1 LDDSRPVGGEREG
14 GSAQEQMAS
23 RRRRVAPELPEFL
36 SPRFNLAVA
45 AVGLVA
51 VVLQWLIGPA
61 QLDLVVVA
69 AVLACVGLLAF
80 ASSALSRRM
89 LVRALEWQQIRAQ
102 SRHVQLEG
110 QAMGD
115 DLTGLPNRRYFYARL
130 REELELAREYRR
142 HLAVLVLDVDGFKA
156 INDGYGHHAGDVVLT
171 NVGKLLTAGVRT
183 SDVPG
188 RIGGDEF
195 GVIMPDTNKD
205 GAVLVAKRLQE
216 SMDGALVFDEDGLQ
230 VYLHVSIGWSGY
242 PWAGGTVDAIVQ
254 RADTHMYAAKV
265 ARKEAVRPS

>member
-1 LDDSRPVGGEREG
+1 MGDSRSVGNGGEQRSNQG
-14 GSAQEQMAS
+14 QAAS
-23 RRRRVAPELPEFL
+23 RRRGVVPELPEYL
-36 SPRFNLAVA
+36 SPRLNLGVA
-45 AVGLVA
+45 AAGLVA
-51 VVLQWLIGPA
+51 VLLHRLFGPSQA
-61 QLDLVVVA
+61 DLVVVA
-69 AVLACVGLLAF
+69 AVLGWVGLFAF
-80 ASSALSRRM
+80 ASSALSQRK
-89 LVRALEWQQIRAQ
+89 LVQALEWQQIRAQ
-102 SRHVQLEG
+102 SRHVQLED
-110 QAMGD
+110 QAMRD
-115 DLTGLPNRRYFYARL
+115 HLTGLPNRRYFYLRL
-130 REELELAREYRR
+130 QEELELAREYRR

-156 INDGYGHHAGDVVLT
+156 INDGYGHHAGDVVLR

-230 VYLHVSIGWSGY
+230 AYLRVSIGWAGY

-254 RADTHMYAAKV
+254 RADTHMYAAKM
-265 ARKEAVRPS
+265 ARREAGTPG

>member
-1 LDDSRPVGGEREG
+1 MDDSRSVGSGGEQR
-14 GSAQEQMAS
+14 SDQEQGAA
-23 RRRRVAPELPEFL
+23 RRRRVAPDLPEFL
-36 SPRFNLAVA
+36 SPRFNLVVA
-45 AVGLVA
+45 AAGLVA

-69 AVLACVGLLAF
+69 AVLGCVGLLAF
-80 ASSALSRRM
+80 ASSALSRRR
-89 LVRALEWQQIRAQ
+89 LVQALEWQQIRAQ
-102 SRHVQLEG
+102 SRHVQLED

-130 REELELAREYRR
+130 QEELALARDYRR
-142 HLAVLVLDVDGFKA
+142 HLAVLVLDIDGFKA

-205 GAVLVAKRLQE
+205 GACLVAKRLQD

-230 VYLHVSIGWSGY
+230 VYLRVSIGWSGY
-242 PWAGGTVDAIVQ
+242 PWAGDTVDAIVQ
-254 RADTHMYAAKV
+254 RADTLMYAAKM
-265 ARKEAVRPS
+265 AHKEAATAE